1 MANLPDRAFSS
12 TNSPHPWRRGGD
24 APPKSQLSGKD
35 GRRAGP
41 ELLPFP
47 QTEEVFAE
55 DKFSQRAFRLEHKAA
70 LAPQLALATCLFG
83 FAWAASSYFS
93 AHQWSLF
100 PGSEPAASDS
110 AFQQQKKERAEL
122 ARAVK
127 KLSGDVRALETGMA
141 ALRAGQNQAA
151 NSRTGIEALTA
162 RLDAEKSETRAAIAS
177 ASAEAERLRREQ
189 EAALPQLAG
198 RLDRLERKLA
208 EKEAASGA
216 PPAASEASQKT
227 AAAGGDAARPPPD
240 NAEGPK
246 KPHLITNWVVR
257 DVYRG
262 VALLE
267 STHGTI
273 EVAPGEMVPGAGRV
287 KSIERR
293 PTGWIVITSRGVV
306 DSASDVFEP

>member
-1 MANLPDRAFSS
+1 MANLPDRAFFGA
-12 TNSPHPWRRGGD
+12 NSPVHRKRDEDVPAYAKVYRKPELKTGPEPIPFARTEYGHSQA
-24 APPKSQLSGKD
+24 APP
-35 GRRAGP
+35 
-41 ELLPFP
+41 
-47 QTEEVFAE
+47 
-55 DKFSQRAFRLEHKAA
+55 RLEHLTRFGPQVA
-70 LAPQLALATCLFG
+70 LAVCLFG

-93 AHQWSLF
+93 ANQWSLF

-110 AFQQQKKERAEL
+110 AAQQQKKERAEL

-127 KLSGDVRALETGMA
+127 KLSGDVQALETGMA
-141 ALRAGQNQAA
+141 ALRAGQSQAA
-151 NSRTGIEALTA
+151 KSRTDLEGLAA
-162 RLDAEKSETRAAIAS
+162 RLDMEKGETRAAIAA

-189 EAALPQLAG
+189 EAALPQLTS

-208 EKEAASGA
+208 AQEGASGA
-216 PPAASEASQKT
+216 ASEVSQKT
-227 AAAGGDAARPPPD
+227 AVAGGDPARPPPD

-257 DVYRG
+257 DVYGG

-273 EVAPGEMVPGAGRV
+273 EVALGEMVPGAGRV

-306 DSASDVFEP
+306 DSASDVLTP